1 VRFIIGALIMVA
13 GLNAFGMGRKSNRK
27 GVYKNLCDV
36 DLKVKT
42 KRIIPEHQPNYFFK
56 TSPDGRYI
64 FYISEFKN
72 YRLDTKTG
80 IEIVLPGN
88 VDPVPSP
95 DGKILSSVNFQKTDK
110 RAFSLNLTTMKDW
123 DVQRLKN
130 GDVDNSKVT
139 TDERDYVTYQ
149 SVGQLGENN
158 YRIISANAGTKKFQF
173 RDYVLEGKNINSKEE
188 AMNVIPLGDLRLPM
202 ISRTGD
208 EFIALDT
215 KKNESVIFKI
225 NDKDKSVSEV
235 ERLSFPTGKG
245 DFSPDGKK
253 ITFHV
258 TEQLNLKEKVTSE
271 VNMPSLYDNNKEVRN
286 VFVYDRETRTTTPI
300 TQNIT
305 GNSYF
310 PVFLND
316 GRVIYMDQ
324 GSGQRLSFVISEI
337 PDIAPRSI
345 SRAKD
350 CYNGKSFDKAFRKLS
365 EHWVEACQ
373 GWEGNNPGAKE
384 VMALNISSELCHQ
397 IAQDSGDENIVKV
410 CEALTKSEL
419 SKPKIV
425 KESKKPVQK
434 LLQVKCAICH
444 QGNIPFKDPDKLKSH
459 KKSIL
464 KRIHSKDPKFS
475 MPLGGSLT
483 KNEKREVTEYL
494 ESL

>member
-1 VRFIIGALIMVA
+1 MAA
-13 GLNAFGMGRKSNRK
+13 LNAFSMGKKSNRK
-27 GVYKNLCDV
+27 GVYKNLCNV

-42 KRIIPEHQPNYFFK
+42 KRITPKHKPNYFFK

-80 IEIVLPGN
+80 TEIVLPGN

-95 DGKILSSVNFQKTDK
+95 DGKILSSVNFQKTNK
-110 RAFSLNLTTMKDW
+110 KAFSLNLTTMKDW
-123 DVQRLKN
+123 DVERLKN
-130 GDVDNSKVT
+130 GDVDHSKVT

-149 SVGQLGENN
+149 SVGQLGYNN
-158 YRIISANAGTKKFQF
+158 YRIISANAGTKRFQF
-173 RDYVLEGKNINSKEE
+173 RDYVLEGKKITSKDEV
-188 AMNVIPLGDLRLPM
+188 MNVIPYGDLRLPM

-215 KKNESVIFKI
+215 KKNQSVVFKI
-225 NDKDKSVSEV
+225 DDRDKSISEV
-235 ERLSFPTGKG
+235 ERLPFPTGKG

-258 TEQLNLKEKVTSE
+258 TEQLNIKEKVVSE
-271 VNMPSLYDNNKEVRN
+271 VNMPGLYDDNKEVRN
-286 VFVYDRETRTTTPI
+286 VFVYDRETKSVTPI
-300 TQNIT
+300 TQNT
-305 GNSYF
+305 KGNSYF

-324 GSGQRLSFVISEI
+324 GSGQELSFVISEV
-337 PDIAPRSI
+337 PNFAPRSI
-345 SRAKD
+345 DRARD
-350 CYNGKSFDKAFRKLS
+350 CYNGHSFDKAFRILS
-365 EHWVEACQ
+365 DHWVAACQ
-373 GWEGNNPGAKE
+373 GWEGNNVGAKE
-384 VMALNISSELCHQ
+384 AMTLNISSELCNQ
-397 IAQDSGDENIVKV
+397 IAQDSGDKNIAKV
-410 CEALTKSEL
+410 CEALKRSEL
-419 SKPKIV
+419 SKPKLV
-425 KESKKPVQK
+425 KESKNPVQK

-444 QGNIPFKDPDKLKSH
+444 QGNIPFKDPQKLKSH

-464 KRIHSKDPKFS
+464 KRIHSKDPEFS

-483 KNEKREVTEYL
+483 KDEKKEVTEYL